1 MTRINDTHD
10 ELQNAVQNNIA
21 DEAFIN
27 HIAVEIS
34 DIFQSSAVQTFKTS
48 SNIKYQRG
56 ISDKPW
62 YGFKCRNA
70 RLKYMKARKFYNII
84 PTEQN
89 KNIYATPVRPT
100 KK

>member
-1 MTRINDTHD
+1 M
-10 ELQNAVQNNIA
+10 QNHIA

-34 DIFQSSAVQTFKTS
+34 EDIFQSSVAQTFKIN
-48 SNIKYQRG
+48 SNTKYQRDS
-56 ISDKPW
+56 SDKPW

-70 RLKYMKARKFYNII
+70 RLKYMRAGKFYNTT

-89 KNIYATPVRPT
+89 KEYLCSTSKAYKI
-100 KK
+100 